1 MTTSVPDDHHSR
13 HDSTRRPAPAPTQQA
28 AALALVRRFAPQG
41 WQLNHPVA
49 DWWEAFRQD
58 GTSQR
63 VIIAHSV
70 ISLYAKLIKVE
81 ATDGQRRPQPPDAV
95 AAYLADL
102 DRLGKIGTG
111 K

>member
-1 MTTSVPDDHHSR
+1 
-13 HDSTRRPAPAPTQQA
+13 
-28 AALALVRRFAPQG
+28 
-41 WQLNHPVA
+41 
-49 DWWEAFRQD
+49 
-58 GTSQR
+58 